1 MTEHRTSALR
11 KVPFG
16 VLMLLAL
23 FLLAAIGPLLV
34 DFNPASVD
42 TSSRLLAP
50 FSHNRSGAFF
60 LLGTDQL
67 GRGML
72 EQILYGARTS
82 LLIGVSAA
90 LLAGIAGTFVGVAAG
105 WLGGR
110 AETFIMRVADV
121 QLSFPSILIAV
132 FLAAFVPPS
141 IVAVIAVLAITR
153 WAQIA
158 RLARAVTVKAR
169 QQNYVEAALTLGFP
183 VFKVIWSCILPNLIA
198 PLIIVLT
205 AELSLIILAESALG
219 YLGLGTPPTVPSWGR
234 IIANGKN
241 YLDNAWW
248 ISTLP
253 GLGIGFV
260 VIAIGLTGDWLR
272 RYFARSGWEVT

>member
-1 MTEHRTSALR
+1 MGGPLSHLR
-11 KVPFG
+11 KIPVG
-16 VLMLLAL
+16 VAILAVTILLAVV
-23 FLLAAIGPLLV
+23 GPLLV
-34 DFNPASVD
+34 EFNPASVD

-50 FSHNRSGAFF
+50 FSHSRTGAFF

-72 EQILYGARTS
+72 EQILHGARIS
-82 LLIGVSAA
+82 LLIGISAA
-90 LLAGIAGTFVGVAAG
+90 VLAGVTGTIIGVAAG

-110 AETFIMRVADV
+110 SETLIMRVADI

-141 IVAVIAVLAITR
+141 ITAVIAVLAATR

-158 RLARAVTVKAR
+158 RLVRAVTVKAR
-169 QQNYVEAALTLGFP
+169 QQAYVEAALSLGFSVP
-183 VFKVIWSCILPNLIA
+183 KVIWTCILPNLVA

-205 AELSLIILAESALG
+205 AELSMIILAESALG

-234 IIANGKN
+234 LIANGKN

-253 GLGIGFV
+253 GFGIAIL
-260 VIAIGLTGDWLR
+260 VIAIGLTGDWAR
-272 RYFARSGWEVT
+272 KYFARSGWEVT

>member
-1 MTEHRTSALR
+1 MTEHKTSHLR
-11 KVPFG
+11 KLPLG

-23 FLLAAIGPLLV
+23 CLAAVIGPLLIE
-34 DFNPASVD
+34 FNPASVD

-72 EQILYGARTS
+72 EQIVHGARTS

-90 LLAGIAGTFVGVAAG
+90 LIAGLAGTLIGVAAG

-110 AETFIMRVADV
+110 AETLIMRIADI

-141 IVAVIAVLAITR
+141 ILAVILVLAVTR

-183 VFKVIWSCILPNLIA
+183 VRKIIWSCILPNLIA

-253 GLGIGFV
+253 GLGIAFI
-260 VIAIGLTGDWLR
+260 VIAIGLTGDWMR

>member
-1 MTEHRTSALR
+1 MTMPASSFRR
-11 KVPFG
+11 KPPLG
-16 VLMLLAL
+16 VIMLIAMVLLAV
-23 FLLAAIGPLLV
+23 IGPLFV

-42 TSSRLLAP
+42 TTSRLLAP
-50 FSHNRSGAFF
+50 FSFNRNGAFF

-72 EQILYGARTS
+72 EQILYGARIS
-82 LLIGVSAA
+82 LLIGVAAA
-90 LLAGIAGTFVGVAAG
+90 LLAGLAGTVVGVTAG

-110 AETFIMRVADV
+110 SETFIMRVADV

-141 IVAVIAVLAITR
+141 ILAVIAVLAITR

-169 QQNYVEAALTLGFP
+169 QQSYVEAALTLGFP
-183 VFKVIWSCILPNLIA
+183 VPKVIWSCILPNLVA

-260 VIAIGLTGDWLR
+260 VIAIGLTGDWMR
-272 RYFARSGWEVT
+272 RVLSRGGFEVN

>member
-1 MTEHRTSALR
+1 MTGASIQSLR
-11 KVPFG
+11 RMPLG
-16 VLMLLAL
+16 GLMLLAL
-23 FLLAAIGPLLV
+23 FLLAALGPLLV
-34 DFNPASVD
+34 DFNPAAAD

-50 FSHNRSGAFF
+50 FSHNRHGDFF

-67 GRGML
+67 GRSML
-72 EQILYGARTS
+72 AQILYGARTS
-82 LLIGVSAA
+82 LIIGVAAAA
-90 LLAGIAGTFVGVAAG
+90 LAGLAGTLIGVAAG

-141 IVAVIAVLAITR
+141 LLAVIAVLAITR

-158 RLARAVTVKAR
+158 RLTRAVTVKAR
-169 QQNYVEAALTLGFP
+169 QQSYVEAALSLGFP
-183 VFKVIWSCILPNLIA
+183 VLKVIWTCILPNLIA

-205 AELSLIILAESALG
+205 AELSMIILAESALG

-248 ISTLP
+248 IATIP
-253 GLGIGFV
+253 GLGIGFA
-260 VIAIGLTGDWLR
+260 VIAIGLTGDWMR
-272 RYFARSGWEVT
+272 RYFARGGWEVT